1 MNYIII
7 FNVYLL
13 LWYKKLCI
21 FVEILVKINIIYNKL
36 KILLYVILK

>member
-13 LWYKKLCI
+13 LWYKNVCI
-21 FVEILVKINIIYNKL
+21 LVEILVKINIIYNKL
-36 KILLYVILK
+36 KILL